1 MFRPTVRYE
10 TGSCKIV
17 QYSPNFRSTLDY
29 PSINSSEAKEREA
42 FRKATSSPHTHSIKA
57 KERGTFRKA
66 TSSPHTHLIEAK
78 ERGAFRKATPSPPI
92 HSSEAKRDAPLRKAT
107 PSPRIDLFASPSHP
121 STYVPDYLAVTVAA
135 VLLVMTVGLMKN
147 TSLTLI
153 SHAVGLAVPDLTV
166 ILPLPRFGAVR
177 RPREFETL
185 LANLYVQIASP
196 EVLQRV

>member
-1 MFRPTVRYE
+1 MFSPTVRYE
-10 TGSCKIV
+10 TDSCKIV

-29 PSINSSEAKEREA
+29 PIHLFK
-42 FRKATSSPHTHSIKA
+42 
-57 KERGTFRKA
+57 RGEGEGSFQVS
-66 TSSPHTHLIEAK
+66 TSSPHTHLVEAK
-78 ERGAFRKATPSPPI
+78 ESGAFRKATPSPPI
-92 HSSEAKRDAPLRKAT
+92 RSSEAKGDAPLRKAT

-121 STYVPDYLAVTVAA
+121 FTYVPDYLAVTVAT

-147 TSLTLI
+147 TSFTLI
-153 SHAVGLAVPDLTV
+153 SHAVGLAVPDLTD

>member
-10 TGSCKIV
+10 TDSCKIV

-29 PSINSSEAKEREA
+29 PSIYSIEAKERGA
-42 FRKATSSPHTHSIKA
+42 FRKAN
-57 KERGTFRKA
+57 
-66 TSSPHTHLIEAK
+66 SSPHTHLIEAK
-78 ERGAFRKATPSPPI
+78 GDAPLRKATPSPPI
-92 HSSEAKRDAPLRKAT
+92 HSSEAKGDTPLRKPT
-107 PSPRIDLFASPSHP
+107 PFPCIDLFASPSHP
-121 STYVPDYLAVTVAA
+121 STYVSDYLAVTVAA
-135 VLLVMTVGLMKN
+135 VLLVVTVGLMKN
-147 TSLTLI
+147 TSFTLI
-153 SHAVGLAVPDLTV
+153 SHAVGLAVPDLTD

>member
-29 PSINSSEAKEREA
+29 PSINSSEAKERGA
-42 FRKATSSPHTHSIKA
+42 FRKATSSPPIRSN
-57 KERGTFRKA
+57 
-66 TSSPHTHLIEAK
+66 EAK
-78 ERGAFRKATPSPPI
+78 G
-92 HSSEAKRDAPLRKAT
+92 DAPLRKAT

-153 SHAVGLAVPDLTV
+153 SHAVGLAVPDLTD

>member
-29 PSINSSEAKEREA
+29 PSIHSS
-42 FRKATSSPHTHSIKA
+42 
-57 KERGTFRKA
+57 
-66 TSSPHTHLIEAK
+66 EAK
-78 ERGAFRKATPSPPI
+78 ERGAF
-92 HSSEAKRDAPLRKAT
+92 RKAT

-121 STYVPDYLAVTVAA
+121 FTYVPDYFAVTVAA

-147 TSLTLI
+147 TSFTLI
-153 SHAVGLAVPDLTV
+153 SHAVGLAVPDLTD

>member
-29 PSINSSEAKEREA
+29 PSIYSSEAKERGA
-42 FRKATSSPHTHSIKA
+42 
-57 KERGTFRKA
+57 FRKA

-92 HSSEAKRDAPLRKAT
+92 HSSEAKGDAPLRKAT

-121 STYVPDYLAVTVAA
+121 STHVPDYLAVMVAA
-135 VLLVMTVGLMKN
+135 VQLVMTVGLMKN
-147 TSLTLI
+147 TSFTLI
-153 SHAVGLAVPDLTV
+153 SHAVGLAVPDLTD

>member
-29 PSINSSEAKEREA
+29 PSIYSS
-42 FRKATSSPHTHSIKA
+42 
-57 KERGTFRKA
+57 
-66 TSSPHTHLIEAK
+66 EAK

-92 HSSEAKRDAPLRKAT
+92 RSSEAKGDAPLRKAT

-121 STYVPDYLAVTVAA
+121 STHVPDYLVVTVAA

-147 TSLTLI
+147 TSFTLI
-153 SHAVGLAVPDLTV
+153 SHAVGLAVPDLTD

>member
-17 QYSPNFRSTLDY
+17 QYTPNFRSTLDY
-29 PSINSSEAKEREA
+29 PSINS
-42 FRKATSSPHTHSIKA
+42 
-57 KERGTFRKA
+57 
-66 TSSPHTHLIEAK
+66 IEAK
-78 ERGAFRKATPSPPI
+78 ERGAFRKATSSPPI
-92 HSSEAKRDAPLRKAT
+92 RSNEAKGDAPLRKAT

-121 STYVPDYLAVTVAA
+121 STHVPDYLVVTVAA

-147 TSLTLI
+147 TSFTLI
-153 SHAVGLAVPDLTV
+153 SHAVGLAVPDLTD

>member
-29 PSINSSEAKEREA
+29 PSI
-42 FRKATSSPHTHSIKA
+42 HS
-57 KERGTFRKA
+57 
-66 TSSPHTHLIEAK
+66 IEAK
-78 ERGAFRKATPSPPI
+78 ERGPF
-92 HSSEAKRDAPLRKAT
+92 RKAT

-121 STYVPDYLAVTVAA
+121 STYVPHYFAVTVAA

-147 TSLTLI
+147 TSFTLI
-153 SHAVGLAVPDLTV
+153 SHAVGLAVPDLTD

>member
-29 PSINSSEAKEREA
+29 PSIHSIEAKERGA
-42 FRKATSSPHTHSIKA
+42 
-57 KERGTFRKA
+57 FRKA

-92 HSSEAKRDAPLRKAT
+92 HSSEAKGDAPLRKAT
-107 PSPRIDLFASPSHP
+107 PSPRIDLFASPSYP

-147 TSLTLI
+147 TSFTLI
-153 SHAVGLAVPDLTV
+153 SHAVGLAVPDLTD

>member
-29 PSINSSEAKEREA
+29 PSIYSS
-42 FRKATSSPHTHSIKA
+42 
-57 KERGTFRKA
+57 
-66 TSSPHTHLIEAK
+66 EAK

-92 HSSEAKRDAPLRKAT
+92 HSIEAKERGTFRKAT

-121 STYVPDYLAVTVAA
+121 STYVPDYFAVTVAA

-147 TSLTLI
+147 TSFTLI

>member
-17 QYSPNFRSTLDY
+17 QYTPNFRSTLDY
-29 PSINSSEAKEREA
+29 PSIHSS
-42 FRKATSSPHTHSIKA
+42 
-57 KERGTFRKA
+57 
-66 TSSPHTHLIEAK
+66 EAK

-92 HSSEAKRDAPLRKAT
+92 RSSEAKGDAPLRKAT

-121 STYVPDYLAVTVAA
+121 FTYVPDYFAVTVAA

-147 TSLTLI
+147 TSFTLI
-153 SHAVGLAVPDLTV
+153 SHAVGLVVPDLTD

>member
-29 PSINSSEAKEREA
+29 PSIYSS
-42 FRKATSSPHTHSIKA
+42 
-57 KERGTFRKA
+57 
-66 TSSPHTHLIEAK
+66 EAK
-78 ERGAFRKATPSPPI
+78 ERGAFRKASPSPPI
-92 HSSEAKRDAPLRKAT
+92 RSSEAKGDAPLRKAT

-121 STYVPDYLAVTVAA
+121 STHVPDYLAVTVAA

-147 TSLTLI
+147 TSFTLI
-153 SHAVGLAVPDLTV
+153 SHAVGLAVPDLTD

-196 EVLQRV
+196 EALQRV

>member
-17 QYSPNFRSTLDY
+17 QYSPNFRSSLDY
-29 PSINSSEAKEREA
+29 PSIHSIEANERGA
-42 FRKATSSPHTHSIKA
+42 FRKATSSPHA
-57 KERGTFRKA
+57 
-66 TSSPHTHLIEAK
+66 HLIEAK
-78 ERGAFRKATPSPPI
+78 ERGTF
-92 HSSEAKRDAPLRKAT
+92 RKAT

-147 TSLTLI
+147 TSFTLI
-153 SHAVGLAVPDLTV
+153 SHAVGLAVPDLTD

>member
-17 QYSPNFRSTLDY
+17 QYTPNFRSTLDY
-29 PSINSSEAKEREA
+29 PSIHSS
-42 FRKATSSPHTHSIKA
+42 
-57 KERGTFRKA
+57 
-66 TSSPHTHLIEAK
+66 EAK
-78 ERGAFRKATPSPPI
+78 ERGAFRKASPSPPI
-92 HSSEAKRDAPLRKAT
+92 RSSEAKGDAPLRKAT

-121 STYVPDYLAVTVAA
+121 FTYVPDYFAVTVAA

-147 TSLTLI
+147 TSFTLI
-153 SHAVGLAVPDLTV
+153 SHAVGLAVPDLTD

>member
-29 PSINSSEAKEREA
+29 PSINS
-42 FRKATSSPHTHSIKA
+42 
-57 KERGTFRKA
+57 
-66 TSSPHTHLIEAK
+66 IEAK
-78 ERGAFRKATPSPPI
+78 ERGAFRKATSSPHAHLI
-92 HSSEAKRDAPLRKAT
+92 EAKGDAPLRKAT

-121 STYVPDYLAVTVAA
+121 FTYVPDYFAVTVAA

-147 TSLTLI
+147 TSFTLI
-153 SHAVGLAVPDLTV
+153 SHAVGLAVPDLTD

>member
-29 PSINSSEAKEREA
+29 PSIYSS
-42 FRKATSSPHTHSIKA
+42 
-57 KERGTFRKA
+57 
-66 TSSPHTHLIEAK
+66 EAK

-92 HSSEAKRDAPLRKAT
+92 HSIEAKERGTFRKAT

-147 TSLTLI
+147 TSFTLI
-153 SHAVGLAVPDLTV
+153 SHAVGLAVPDLTD

>member
-17 QYSPNFRSTLDY
+17 QYTPNFRSTLDY
-29 PSINSSEAKEREA
+29 PSIYSS
-42 FRKATSSPHTHSIKA
+42 
-57 KERGTFRKA
+57 
-66 TSSPHTHLIEAK
+66 EAK

-92 HSSEAKRDAPLRKAT
+92 RSSEAKGDAPLRKAT
-107 PSPRIDLFASPSHP
+107 PSPRIDLFASPS
-121 STYVPDYLAVTVAA
+121 PDYLAVTVAT

-147 TSLTLI
+147 TSFTLI
-153 SHAVGLAVPDLTV
+153 SHAVGLAVPDLTD

-177 RPREFETL
+177 RPRELETL

>member
-29 PSINSSEAKEREA
+29 PSINS
-42 FRKATSSPHTHSIKA
+42 
-57 KERGTFRKA
+57 
-66 TSSPHTHLIEAK
+66 IEAK

-92 HSSEAKRDAPLRKAT
+92 RSSEAKGDAPLRKAT

-121 STYVPDYLAVTVAA
+121 FTYVPDYFAVTVAA

-147 TSLTLI
+147 TSFTLI
-153 SHAVGLAVPDLTV
+153 SHAVGLAVPDLTD
-166 ILPLPRFGAVR
+166 ILPLPRFGAVM

>member
-29 PSINSSEAKEREA
+29 PSINS
-42 FRKATSSPHTHSIKA
+42 
-57 KERGTFRKA
+57 
-66 TSSPHTHLIEAK
+66 IEAK
-78 ERGAFRKATPSPPI
+78 ERGAFRKATSSPHAHLI
-92 HSSEAKRDAPLRKAT
+92 EAKGDAPLRKAT
-107 PSPRIDLFASPSHP
+107 PPPRIDLYASPSHP